1 MVGQL
6 HELVDEV
13 RFIDVTGNGTQL
25 FVGGETLPGRGE
37 RIRESKGVQPNK
49 WYVHIVGLNIHKPY
63 EIKPSTLMYLVQ
75 PCIFQYIQC
84 TMYTLLNTFCS

>member
-37 RIRESKGVQPNK
+37 RIRYNC
-49 WYVHIVGLNIHKPY
+49 
-63 EIKPSTLMYLVQ
+63 MYLAQ
-75 PCIFQYIQC
+75 SCIFQYIHTC
-84 TMYTLLNTFCS
+84 TYVCMYYVYVIQHFL